1 MGLGS
6 SSLTMVELSRA
17 YSTFATYGTVVEP
30 YYIEAV
36 KDRNG
41 QIIESHTPVEAKR
54 VLEPNVAAISHY
66 LLREVATGGTAA
78 KTNKL
83 GIQVAGK
90 TGTTNDYIDAWFVG
104 YNPDLVTS
112 TWVGFDTPTGMGYS
126 FTGGDIALPI
136 WMDYMK
142 VAAPKGESRNFPP
155 LPDVD
160 WVQINEKT
168 GLAATDGRRM
178 PFLPDTAPT
187 NIAGSTEQITVEEL
201 MIDNW

>member
-1 MGLGS
+1 
-6 SSLTMVELSRA
+6 MV
-17 YSTFATYGTVVEP
+17 
-30 YYIEAV
+30 
-36 KDRNG
+36 
-41 QIIESHTPVEAKR
+41 
-54 VLEPNVAAISHY
+54 
-66 LLREVATGGTAA
+66 
-78 KTNKL
+78 
-83 GIQVAGK
+83 
-90 TGTTNDYIDAWFVG
+90 VG